1 MPTVEGRGKR
11 VELAV
16 SLVRAGRRA
25 GEEEIGEITPQVII
39 SFIHETLTGCQ
50 VLRSI
55 GYIYEQSKD
64 FPLQWGF
71 YFSEINKDVNSCYEY
86 ILWCIDNSELWRKKG
101 QIELV
106 VTEAGCMG
114 QGHLSRTEKVA
125 VTAQGT

>member
-25 GEEEIGEITPQVII
+25 GEEEIGEIMPQVII

-71 YFSEINKDVNSCYEY
+71 YFSEINKDVNSCSEY
-86 ILWCIDNSELWRKKG
+86 ILWCIDNGELWRKKG
-101 QIELV
+101 QSDRI
-106 VTEAGCMG
+106 GC
-114 QGHLSRTEKVA
+114 H
-125 VTAQGT
+125 